1 MEDSTNQ
8 TLEIFKDTCRT
19 VISELPP
26 IYPATGTSTHGCT
39 NLQMPTLRAM
49 TSRVQL
55 VFDVNLPNSPLQ
67 ELDRYVEGLT
77 EDQLQATAVQEA
89 NRDKWHALETIQR
102 YKIYNEGSLLPAF
115 LMIIGFPVISMCAAI
130 GASVEY
136 RSGPEVHN
144 IRLNHALYMNEEVIT
159 IFEHKTPWVADEL
172 FPAIVA
178 LCEGG
183 HTLDLDKHY
192 EGAHSILSKVSKI
205 AA

>member
-26 IYPATGTSTHGCT
+26 IHPATGTSTHGCT

-55 VFDVNLPNSPLQ
+55 VFDVNLPNSLLQ
-67 ELDRYVEGLT
+67 GLDRYVEGLT

-89 NRDKWHALETIQR
+89 NRDKWHPLETIQR
-102 YKIYNEGSLLPAF
+102 YEIYNEA
-115 LMIIGFPVISMCAAI
+115 CAQL
-130 GASVEY
+130 SEH
-136 RSGPEVHN
+136 RSTPEAALEVHN
-144 IRLNHALYMNEEVIT
+144 IRMNHAFYMNEEVIT

-172 FPAIVA
+172 FLAIVA

-192 EGAHSILSKVSKI
+192 EGAHSILTKVIKI